1 MDEYPVPTYATSNY
15 LEWLHPGL
23 DAEKQARQQEIAR
36 NMSRMLAESYW
47 RQLRENRQSWE
58 NSLKDHT
65 DEADY
70 EN

>member
-1 MDEYPVPTYATSNY
+1 MDEYPTYATTNY
-15 LEWLHPGL
+15 LYWLNGDMDKERH
-23 DAEKQARQQEIAR
+23 DRQEEIHR
-36 NMSRMLAESYW
+36 RMSQMMVESYW
-47 RQLRENRQSWE
+47 RQLHDNRQRWE